1 MRERR
6 YKYFVG
12 DFETTVD
19 DDISSQ
25 SSTEVW
31 ASAIVEMNTEDVVIL
46 KSIDAT
52 FQYLQSFRV
61 LDSMSSH

>member
-6 YKYFVG
+6 YRYFVG

-19 DDISSQ
+19 EDIHTQ
-25 SSTEVW
+25 TSTEVW
-31 ASAIVEMNTEDVVIL
+31 ASAIVEMNTENVVIL

-52 FQYLQSFRV
+52 FLFFPV
-61 LDSMSSH
+61 LLFFF